1 MTTKRFAGTVAA
13 TFIVS
18 QILAVLVHGFILAA
32 DYAPFY
38 GTLLRPMQQGGG
50 GAWQMLLLPVSHLLF
65 VWALVWVYTRIELE
79 GSPMVRGAKIG
90 VLGFMIGQAPHWLL
104 WYAEQPWPDALVG
117 KQLVLELISA
127 LIIGVTIALTAGVT
141 ATVRRPLAA

>member
-32 DYAPFY
+32 DYEPFR
-38 GTLLRPMQQGGG
+38 GTLLRSMQPDAGGT
-50 GAWQMLLLPVSHLLF
+50 WQMLLLPVSHLLF
-65 VWALVWVYTRIELE
+65 VWALVWVYARIELD
-79 GSPMVRGAKIG
+79 GSPLVRGAKIG
-90 VLGFMIGQAPHWLL
+90 VLGFVIGQAPHWLL
-104 WYAEQPWPDALVG
+104 WYAEQPWPDALIG

-127 LIIGVTIALTAGVT
+127 LILGVTIAVTAGAT
-141 ATVRRPLAA
+141 ATVRRPVTA